1 METQTT
7 SSQTEKQFNPLNVIG
22 LFWLLF
28 GAVVLVSTFFV
39 QASPRVP
46 LMHGVLIN
54 LIAAALLIAAGGIC
68 LWKAKKNKRTKQ

>member
-1 METQTT
+1 
-7 SSQTEKQFNPLNVIG
+7 
-22 LFWLLF
+22 
-28 GAVVLVSTFFV
+28 
-39 QASPRVP
+39 VP